1 MMVLSSD
8 SKKPL
13 EIEGFRKEQNMNTLA
28 RIILVKG
35 QILRSEKLKL
45 DPEMIKKRNELVQE
59 AVKKS
64 NLSQR

>member
-1 MMVLSSD
+1 MIVLSSD

>member
-1 MMVLSSD
+1 
-8 SKKPL
+8 
-13 EIEGFRKEQNMNTLA
+13 MNTLA

-64 NLSQR
+64 NLFQR

>member
-64 NLSQR
+64 NLFQR

>member
-1 MMVLSSD
+1 MIVLSSD

-64 NLSQR
+64 NLFQR